1 MSLKSVEEEWAGFS
15 AMIFRGMKPN
25 ETQVIET
32 RKAFFAGALA
42 MLTATRQ
49 IGEPEVSVDEGV
61 AYMEARWQECQ
72 EFYRTLIRE
81 YSQKN

>member
-1 MSLKSVEEEWAGFS
+1 MKTIEQEWQGFS
-15 AMIFRGMKPN
+15 AMIFRNVEPT

-49 IGEPEVSVDEGV
+49 IGEPNVSEAEGI
-61 AYMEARWQECQ
+61 AYMEARWQESQ
-72 EFYRTLIRE
+72 EFYRKLIRE
-81 YSQKN
+81 YSQTN